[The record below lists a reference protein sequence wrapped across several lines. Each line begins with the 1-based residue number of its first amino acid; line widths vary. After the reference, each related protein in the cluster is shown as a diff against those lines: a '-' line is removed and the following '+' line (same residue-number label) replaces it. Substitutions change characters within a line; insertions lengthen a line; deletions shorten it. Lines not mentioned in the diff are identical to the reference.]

1 MVCQQCEVPAIEE
14 LMELFDTENQ
24 RKHFFLDLSVVLLT
38 HAEGS
43 RGIRNRVL
51 CALCRRVGCERALQ
65 SRLGRGRSN
74 DARFGMNFAW

>member
-1 MVCQQCEVPAIEE
+1 MVCQRCEVPAIEE

-24 RKHFFLDLSVVLLT
+24 RKHFFLNLSVVLLT

-43 RGIRNRVL
+43 RGIR
-51 CALCRRVGCERALQ
+51 ALCHRVGCERALQ
-65 SRLGRGRSN
+65 SRLCRGRSN